1 ETAPCLEPAG
11 SATTG
16 LPAPL
21 ALLAVC
27 CAQSATSL
35 AYLSLSVLY
44 SSLMTLMPGKMQ
56 TTTFRLPL
64 GFYFHHR
71 RFCTKRKD
79 GVKSFPKGPD
89 SSIQLKFS
97 PPDISPAPLPNL
109 SLCPDGE
116 VRCAPAHRLH
126 AGSRRRKC
134 ITLVFQACADN

>member
-1 ETAPCLEPAG
+1 MAGRRGETAPCLEPAG

-35 AYLSLSVLY
+35 AYFSLSGLY
-44 SSLMTLMPGKMQ
+44 SSLMRLTPRKMQ
-56 TTTFRLPL
+56 TTTFRQTL

-79 GVKSFPKGPD
+79 AVKSFPNGPD
-89 SSIQLKFS
+89 SSIQLRFW
-97 PPDISPAPLPNL
+97 PPDIFPAPLPNL
-109 SLCPDGE
+109 SLRRDDEAHC
-116 VRCAPAHRLH
+116 VQAHRH
-126 AGSRRRKC
+126 
-134 ITLVFQACADN
+134 